1 MLSQKWILQI
11 SPEAG
16 TLKMSLRLGNVIVY
30 FIKRELLPQAKNIAE
45 LKQCGIYFLY
55 GENENDGKVFRN
67 VYVGQ
72 AVARQNG
79 EGIWLRIKEHSAQKY
94 WTDAIAC
101 VSADNS
107 WGPTELSYLENFFAS
122 LIFNTKKNSCSY
134 RVENGNTPNPGRVT
148 KEKEWELGHFINE
161 IRTILEA
168 LRYDFFKE
176 EKAEQ
181 PLLDLTSHAPESIS
195 TQPSLSSNQ
204 DNSPRKDNSKSKEK
218 HPAELSSHETLFK
231 ILEKSS
237 SSFEK
242 DLPLKQIKQKAL
254 PSTFSV
260 SFPDGTIVQGD
271 SAAET
276 MALTINRI
284 GPKRVAELYLRA
296 GGGNLV
302 SRESNTTYKSANY
315 PLDDGYILCT
325 HSSTDDK
332 IDKLKKISKLLN
344 LALVINK
351 TQKP

>member
-30 FIKRELLPQAKNIAE
+30 YIKRELLQQAKSIAE

-55 GENENDGKVFRN
+55 GKNEIDGKMFRN

-107 WGPTELSYLENFFAS
+107 WGPTELSYLEHYFAS
-122 LIFNTKKNSCSY
+122 QIFNAKKNSGTY

-161 IRTILEA
+161 IKTILES

-176 EKAEQ
+176 EKSELTLFEAELQ
-181 PLLDLTSHAPESIS
+181 IDVLPSNKKEHKTSH
-195 TQPSLSSNQ
+195 
-204 DNSPRKDNSKSKEK
+204 
-218 HPAELSSHETLFK
+218 
-231 ILEKSS
+231 KSS
-237 SSFEK
+237 PPKKRVAS
-242 DLPLKQIKQKAL
+242 KQIKQKAP

-260 SFPDGTIVQGD
+260 SFPDGTTVQGN

-276 MALTINRI
+276 MAQTINRI
-284 GPKRVAELYLRA
+284 GSKRVAELHIRA
-296 GGGNLV
+296 DGGNLV
-302 SRESNTTYKSANY
+302 SKEGSFTYRNANY
-315 PLDDGYILCT
+315 SLDDGYLLCT

-332 IDKLKKISKLLN
+332 IKKLEKISKLLN
-344 LALVINK
+344 LGLVINK
-351 TQKP
+351 TPKP

>member
-1 MLSQKWILQI
+1 MFSQKWILQI

-30 FIKRELLPQAKNIAE
+30 YIKRELLLQAKNVPE

-55 GENENDGKVFRN
+55 GENENEGKLFRN

-79 EGIWLRIKEHSAQKY
+79 EGIWLRIKEHLPQNY

-122 LIFNTKKNSCSY
+122 QIFNAKKNSGAY
-134 RVENGNTPNPGRVT
+134 HVENGNTPNPGRVT

-161 IRTILEA
+161 IKTILEA

-176 EKAEQ
+176 EKPEQ
-181 PLLDLTSHAPESIS
+181 
-195 TQPSLSSNQ
+195 
-204 DNSPRKDNSKSKEK
+204 
-218 HPAELSSHETLFK
+218 TLFDLRSK
-231 ILEKSS
+231 FRETPPEPEHNIRQN
-237 SSFEK
+237 
-242 DLPLKQIKQKAL
+242 DLPLKVIKQKAS

-276 MALTINRI
+276 MAQTINRI
-284 GPKRVAELYLRA
+284 SPKRVAELHLRA

-302 SRESNTTYKSANY
+302 SREGSTTYPSANY
-315 PLDDGYILCT
+315 PLDDGFILCT

-332 IDKLKKISKLLN
+332 IQKLGKISKLLN
-344 LALVINK
+344 LDLVINK
-351 TQKP
+351 TPKP

>member
-11 SPEAG
+11 SPEDG

-30 FIKRELLPQAKNIAE
+30 YIKREMLQQAKNISE

-55 GENENDGKVFRN
+55 GENEKDGKVFRN

-107 WGPTELSYLENFFAS
+107 WGPTELSYLENYFAS
-122 LIFNTKKNSCSY
+122 QIFNAKKNSGAY

-148 KEKEWELGHFINE
+148 KEKEWELGHFVQE
-161 IRTILEA
+161 ICTILEA

-176 EKAEQ
+176 EKMEQ
-181 PLLDLTSHAPESIS
+181 TLFEEELPIEILPSNKKGLKTSH
-195 TQPSLSSNQ
+195 
-204 DNSPRKDNSKSKEK
+204 KSKSSPSKKE
-218 HPAELSSHETLFK
+218 
-231 ILEKSS
+231 
-237 SSFEK
+237 
-242 DLPLKQIKQKAL
+242 LPPKQIKQKAF

-260 SFPDGTIVQGD
+260 SFPDGTTVQGN

-276 MALTINRI
+276 MAQTINRI
-284 GPKRVAELYLRA
+284 GPKRVAELHLRA
-296 GGGNLV
+296 GGGDLV
-302 SRESNTTYKSANY
+302 SKEGSTIYKSSNY
-315 PLDDGYILCT
+315 PLDSGYVLCT

-332 IDKLKKISKLLN
+332 INKLEKISKLLN
-344 LALVINK
+344 LGLVINK

>member
-11 SPEAG
+11 SPEDG

-30 FIKRELLPQAKNIAE
+30 YIKRELLQQAKNISE

-107 WGPTELSYLENFFAS
+107 WGPTELSYLEHYFAS
-122 LIFNTKKNSCSY
+122 RIFIAKHNSGTY
-134 RVENGNTPNPGRVT
+134 RIENGNTPNPGRVT
-148 KEKEWELGHFINE
+148 KEKEWELGHFIQE
-161 IRTILEA
+161 ICTILEA

-176 EKAEQ
+176 EKSEQ
-181 PLLDLTSHAPESIS
+181 PLFDLASQATESIS
-195 TQPSLSSNQ
+195 APPRPSPNKE
-204 DNSPRKDNSKSKEK
+204 NSPRKENSKSEEVQL
-218 HPAELSSHETLFK
+218 AELPLHGTLFK
-231 ILEKSS
+231 SS
-237 SSFEK
+237 NNSSPFIQK
-242 DLPLKQIKQKAL
+242 DLHFKPIKQRVPA
-254 PSTFSV
+254 SNFSV
-260 SFPDGTIVQGD
+260 SFPDGTIVQGG
-271 SAAET
+271 SASET
-276 MALTINRI
+276 MILTINRI
-284 GPKRVAELYLRA
+284 GPKRVAELHLPSY
-296 GGGNLV
+296 GVNLV
-302 SRESNTTYKSANY
+302 SREGNTTYSRENHL
-315 PLDDGYILCT
+315 LDGGYVLCT

-332 IDKLKKISKLLN
+332 INKLEKISKLLN
-344 LALVINK
+344 LGLVINK

>member
-11 SPEAG
+11 SPEEG

-30 FIKRELLPQAKNIAE
+30 FIKRELLPQAKNISE

-55 GENENDGKVFRN
+55 GENENDGKMFRN

-107 WGPTELSYLENFFAS
+107 WGPTELSYLEHYFAS
-122 LIFNTKKNSCSY
+122 LIVRAKHNSGTY

-148 KEKEWELGHFINE
+148 KEKEWELGHFIQE

-168 LRYDFFKE
+168 LRYEFFKE
-176 EKAEQ
+176 EKSEQ
-181 PLLDLTSHAPESIS
+181 PLFDLASNATESTSIS
-195 TQPSLSSNQ
+195 PQLSSNR
-204 DNSPRKDNSKSKEK
+204 DHRLRKENRKSKEEQPVK
-218 HPAELSSHETLFK
+218 LSSHETLFK
-231 ILEKSS
+231 TSDNLSLS
-237 SSFEK
+237 NQK
-242 DLPLKQIKQKAL
+242 DLPFKQIKQKAP
-254 PSTFSV
+254 PSSFSV
-260 SFPDGTIVQGD
+260 SFPDGTTVQGN

-276 MALTINRI
+276 MAQTINRI
-284 GPKRVAELYLRA
+284 GPKRVEELHLRA
-296 GGGNLV
+296 GGGTLV
-302 SRESNTTYKSANY
+302 SKEGSTIYKSANY
-315 PLDDGYILCT
+315 PLDSGYVLCT

-332 IDKLKKISKLLN
+332 IKKLEKISKLLN
-344 LALVINK
+344 LGLVINK

>member
-11 SPEAG
+11 SPEDG

-30 FIKRELLPQAKNIAE
+30 YIKRELLQQAKNISE

-107 WGPTELSYLENFFAS
+107 WGPTELSYLEHYFAS
-122 LIFNTKKNSCSY
+122 RIFTAKHNSGTY
-134 RVENGNTPNPGRVT
+134 RIENGNTPNPGRVT
-148 KEKEWELGHFINE
+148 KEKEWELGHFIQE
-161 IRTILEA
+161 ICTILEA

-176 EKAEQ
+176 EKSEQ
-181 PLLDLTSHAPESIS
+181 PLFDLASQATESIS
-195 TQPSLSSNQ
+195 APPRPSPNKE
-204 DNSPRKDNSKSKEK
+204 NSPRKENSKSKEEQ
-218 HPAELSSHETLFK
+218 PAELPSHKTMFKTSNNSSPSNQNH
-231 ILEKSS
+231 
-237 SSFEK
+237 
-242 DLPLKQIKQKAL
+242 LPPKAIKLKAP

-260 SFPDGTIVQGD
+260 SFPDGTIVQGN

-276 MALTINRI
+276 LALAINRI
-284 GPKRVAELYLRA
+284 GPKRVAELPLRT
-296 GGGNLV
+296 GGVNLV
-302 SRESNTTYKSANY
+302 SREGSFTYRNANY
-315 PLDDGYILCT
+315 SLDDGYILCT

-332 IDKLKKISKLLN
+332 INKLEKISKLLN
-344 LALVINK
+344 LGLVINK
-351 TQKP
+351 TQNP